1 MRLKR
6 GESAEDRRITLAK
19 KSREACLN
27 HPKFKA
33 VFEKYTKEM
42 GIEQEPQVSELWKSH
57 AEKMTKLEAEEEE
70 IRRVAEERKRKQ
82 EEDARIAAEI
92 ENKKKMET
100 IPADFFK
107 QINKMGLTKM
117 VGQ

>member
-1 MRLKR
+1 M
-6 GESAEDRRITLAK
+6 EDRRITLAK

-33 VFEKYTKEM
+33 VFEKYTKEI
-42 GIEQEPQVSELWKSH
+42 GIEEEPQFSELWKTH
-57 AEKMTKLEAEEEE
+57 AEKMAKIEADEEEAK
-70 IRRVAEERKRKQ
+70 RVAEEKKKKQ
-82 EEDARIAAEI
+82 EEDARIAAEL
-92 ENKKKMET
+92 ENKKKMLT